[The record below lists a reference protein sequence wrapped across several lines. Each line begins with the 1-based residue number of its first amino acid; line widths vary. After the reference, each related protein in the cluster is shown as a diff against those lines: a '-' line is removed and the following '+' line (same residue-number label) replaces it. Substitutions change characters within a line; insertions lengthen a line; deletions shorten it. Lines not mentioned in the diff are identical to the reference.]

1 MTTTTSCPLTHKT
14 LARLLEIRHEPMLAR
29 VHRFPDSMPQYRPG
43 QAKWIAGIRSRSEQH
58 PGLFFAGS
66 TLGAFGLPDC
76 TQSGEDA
83 ANAAF
88 AFLSNVKRIPSV
100 SRFRSAW

>member
-1 MTTTTSCPLTHKT
+1 
-14 LARLLEIRHEPMLAR
+14 
-29 VHRFPDSMPQYRPG
+29 VYRFPGSMPQYRPG
-43 QAKWIAGIRSRSEQH
+43 QAKWMAGIRARAQRH

-83 ANAAF
+83 AGAAF
-88 AFLSNVKRIPSV
+88 AFLSGVTRAPSFNM
-100 SRFRSAW
+100 RGA

>member
-1 MTTTTSCPLTHKT
+1 
-14 LARLLEIRHEPMLAR
+14 
-29 VHRFPDSMPQYRPG
+29 MPQYRPG
-43 QAKWIAGIRSRSEQH
+43 QAKWIAGIQSRSQRH

-83 ANAAF
+83 ARAAF
-88 AFLSNVKRIPSV
+88 EFLSTATAGAYAGN
-100 SRFRSAW
+100 SAPVPDLTQ